1 MTLQPRPVDTGATY
15 VKPLQC
21 QEDAARFATTRESA
35 AEQAAIVRANGHA
48 EAIALL
54 VKGEP
59 GRAYAVVMRTW
70 MRQVRVLGLSYA
82 GIPGLPYDQAGELKW

>member
-1 MTLQPRPVDTGATY
+1 MIDHLNTRASQAQDEAS
-15 VKPLQC
+15 
-21 QEDAARFATTRESA
+21 RFATRRED
-35 AEQAAIVRANGHA
+35 AEAQAAIVRANGHA

-70 MRQVRVLGLSYA
+70 ARQLRVLGLSYA
-82 GIPGLPYDQAGELKW
+82 GIPGRPYDEGGDLSW